1 MPDQPHSNEQQPDGI
16 TRDASSPFIWPP
28 TIFSIACITAFILF
42 RNANVILYPVGGS
55 TVLRPAG
62 WLLVAVAIV
71 VAVWAEIAFLI
82 AGTATL
88 PISPTSRVVTTGI
101 YARTRNPMYL
111 GMSLFTAGLAFVFN
125 SLWFVIVL
133 PLAVY
138 AVTKLAIEPEE
149 AYLERKFGAEYLDY
163 KSKVR
168 RWL

>member
-1 MPDQPHSNEQQPDGI
+1 MPEQPFRHDQQQEPAH
-16 TRDASSPFIWPP
+16 RDASSRFIWPP
-28 TIFSIACITAFILF
+28 TIFSLACIAAYVLS
-42 RNANVILYPVGGS
+42 RNTNITLYPVDG
-55 TVLRPAG
+55 TAVLRPAG

-88 PISPTSRVVTTGI
+88 PISPTSRIVTTGI
-101 YARTRNPMYL
+101 YAHTRNPMYL
-111 GMSLFTAGLAFVFN
+111 GMSLFTAGLALVLN
-125 SLWFVIVL
+125 SLWFLIAL

-149 AYLERKFGAEYLDY
+149 NYLERKFGAEYLAY